1 MPKIVSVRVRSVAGV
16 EPFGQSEIGHE
27 WFAATVEQDVSRLEI
42 AMQNPV
48 LMRVLHSARHFG
60 HKPDAFARFTAQRGP
75 GFLQAAAG
83 RVFHAEERQ
92 PVFALA
98 DFIDGKNIRMIETGR
113 RFSFTSKTFQRL
125 ARIGVI
131 GHHSLER
138 DDPARM
144 PLTRAINHAHSAAS
158 DFLQNLVIANPP
170 VRVPHFVFGEDRF
183 ERFAGCLA
191 ITLESLPQRAA
202 QAKPI
207 AQPRS
212 RAAMPA
218 LGRAFTH
225 ARDRIGEAVE
235 IMLVNH

>member
-1 MPKIVSVRVRSVAGV
+1 MRSVAGV

-60 HKPDAFARFTAQRGP
+60 HKPDAFARFTAQRGL

-98 DFIDGKNIRMIETGR
+98 DFIDGKNIRMIETGC

-125 ARIGVI
+125 A
-131 GHHSLER
+131 
-138 DDPARM
+138 
-144 PLTRAINHAHSAAS
+144 
-158 DFLQNLVIANPP
+158 
-170 VRVPHFVFGEDRF
+170 
-183 ERFAGCLA
+183 
-191 ITLESLPQRAA
+191 
-202 QAKPI
+202 
-207 AQPRS
+207 
-212 RAAMPA
+212 
-218 LGRAFTH
+218 
-225 ARDRIGEAVE
+225 
-235 IMLVNH
+235 